1 MEFPFG
7 YHSTVFS
14 SYINEF
20 YCINHM
26 NDAKKHIIVIAHRGA
41 SAYEPENTLRSFKR
55 AFELGADMI
64 EFDVR
69 LSRDRHLVIMHDE
82 KVDRTT
88 NGEGLVKDK
97 TVSELKEPGTE
108 EGVISLIKENNLI
121 KHVFIVSFNQNLL
134 KRVKDL
140 ESKVKT
146 GLILLSSTD
155 PIRLA
160 KECQADAVAPFHDFI
175 TVDLIEK
182 AHQNNL
188 KIITWTVD
196 NRGEAE
202 SLREAGIDGIVTN
215 KPDIL

>member
-1 MEFPFG
+1 
-7 YHSTVFS
+7 
-14 SYINEF
+14 
-20 YCINHM
+20 
-26 NDAKKHIIVIAHRGA
+26 
-41 SAYEPENTLRSFKR
+41 
-55 AFELGADMI
+55 
-64 EFDVR
+64 
-69 LSRDRHLVIMHDE
+69 
-82 KVDRTT
+82 
-88 NGEGLVKDK
+88 
-97 TVSELKEPGTE
+97 
-108 EGVISLIKENNLI
+108 
-121 KHVFIVSFNQNLL
+121 LL

-202 SLREAGIDGIVTN
+202 SLRDAGIDGIVTN
-215 KPDIL
+215 KPDLW